1 MSRALGFLVFVL
13 SALGVQALPAQGVF
27 SRTNLVAWCI
37 VPFDSQKRGP
47 EARAE
52 MLEQLGFTRLAYDWR
67 AEHLPTFD
75 AEVEAM
81 RRRRIEITAWWF
93 PAALNAEAKAIL
105 ACIERQRIHPQLWIT
120 LGTEPEPDA
129 ARLEQKIQSAVGTL
143 GPICAEAA
151 RLGCTVAL
159 YNHLGWFGEPAN
171 QVRVIEGL
179 RKAGHRNVGSVYNF
193 HHGHGHLDDFE
204 RQFAILKPH
213 LLALNLNGMVR
224 DGDKAGKKILPL
236 GQGDQEARLLKI
248 VQASGWR
255 GPVGLIGH
263 TDEDAAVKLRKELD
277 GLEKLT
283 AAAGGTA
290 GEPPASGREP
300 GVQAEKDWVDNRW
313 QRTDIGPF
321 LASTVRLPDGGTVVR
336 GLTVR
341 VGPEACALYDL
352 AQGSVRAVWT
362 GGFLTFDATR
372 FGLIGTPVPAGKV
385 LWTADPVR
393 PKDAPLPRFLGQH
406 HTPGGIVLDW
416 EVGGVR
422 VRERPDWVATPAGPA
437 LVRHLEVGARSAPLR
452 WWSAGHLNGDG
463 LSNDTFQDRSIQT
476 VQGVPSA
483 TVDTLRHTH
492 LVRNIDAG
500 TMSVAAVVTGVGI
513 DCEAGLRREAAGVG
527 RGSALLKLPVGGAM
541 ALDVVLWRGGVG
553 EGTTFER
560 WAKAR
565 PLPAVG
571 AAPIP
576 AAPGVPE
583 LVTRGQR
590 GLETGPFAVDTL
602 TLPYDNPYQAL
613 LFASGVDFTSDGAG
627 HVCTIH
633 GDVWRVT
640 GIDEGLQSLRWKRVA
655 SGLFQPLGLKVRDN
669 QVYVLGKDRITR
681 LEDTNG
687 DGVTDFYATF
697 YDGIATSPGGHDYV
711 TCLEVDSQGRFH
723 YADPQG
729 VHRVAAD
736 GRSAR
741 TIASGFR
748 NPNGMRDRRGPG
760 RGLVRLRRPQG
771 RPQPTPRP
779 RLAPLLDPARRGQ
792 LQRIP
797 GVDPCGPVGRPWWPD
812 GPPAL
817 GALRDDA
824 RAARRPGPGAPRR
837 GGAVAGEVPQRPQ
850 PGDIPCPGGRLV
862 RRRQHGLA
870 DQRGE
875 GRGPAARPADVE
887 AAARPRGVAAGRRRL
902 GVHLRREARPGARGR
917 SRELRGAPVELSLFP
932 GLRVQGLVAGQS
944 RQGGTGRGRGHLGRP
959 AARWADRPDHVG
971 GRTAGHAVRAALR
984 RRFARAAVVQ
994 PARALSAVPGC
1005 PGVSVRRRPWARRPP
1020 RGTRPSAV
1028 RGAGDGPCRAR
1039 RRSPAPQARSGRSP
1053 AARGC
1058 PRARCC
1064 RL

>member
-1 MSRALGFLVFVL
+1 MRLPCGSCGRSVACLSRILGVFGVLGFLL
-13 SALGVQALPAQGVF
+13 SAPGLRALPAQGLF

-67 AEHLPTFD
+67 AEHLTTFD

-105 ACIERQRIHPQLWIT
+105 ACVERQRIHPQLWIT

-129 ARLEQKIQSAVGTL
+129 ARLEQKVQAAVGTL

-151 RLGCTVAL
+151 RLGCAVAL

-171 QVRVIEGL
+171 QVRVLEGL
-179 RKAGHRNVGSVYNF
+179 RKAGHANVGSVYNF

-204 RQFAILKPH
+204 RQFGILKPH

-224 DGDKAGKKILPL
+224 DGDKVGKKILPL

-248 VQASGWR
+248 VEASGWR

-263 TDEDAAVKLRKELD
+263 TEEDAAVKLRKELD
-277 GLEKLT
+277 GLGKLM
-283 AAAGGTA
+283 AAAGGSA

-341 VGPEACALYDL
+341 VGPDASVLYDL

-362 GGFLTFDATR
+362 GGLLKFDATR
-372 FGLIGTPVPAGKV
+372 FGLIGTPVPAGPV
-385 LWTADPVR
+385 LWTSDPVR
-393 PKDAPLPRFLGQH
+393 PKDAPAPRFLGQH
-406 HTPGGIVLDW
+406 HTPDGIVLDW

-422 VRERPDWVATPAGPA
+422 VRERPEWAMTPAGPA
-437 LVRHLEVGARSAPLR
+437 LVRHLEIGARTAPLR
-452 WWSAGHLNGDG
+452 WWSAGHLNGDR
-463 LSNDTFQDRSIQT
+463 LSNDVFQDRSIQI

-483 TVDTLRHTH
+483 TVDTLRYTH
-492 LVRNIDAG
+492 LVRNTDAG
-500 TMSVAAVVTGVGI
+500 KTSAAAVVTGTAI
-513 DCEAGLRREAAGVG
+513 ECESGLRREPAGPG
-527 RGSALLKLPVGGAM
+527 LGSAVLKLPIGDPL
-541 ALDVVLWRGGVG
+541 ALDVILWRGAVG
-553 EGTTFER
+553 EGTAFER

-565 PLPAVG
+565 PSAVAG
-571 AAPIP
+571 IAPIP
-576 AAPGVPE
+576 PAPGVVQ
-583 LVTRGQR
+583 LVARGQR

-613 LFASGVDFTSDGAG
+613 LFASGVDFTADGAG

-640 GIDEGLQSLRWKRVA
+640 GIDDGLQALRWKRVA

-687 DGVTDFYATF
+687 DGVADFYATF
-697 YDGIATSPGGHDYV
+697 FDGIATSPGGHDYV
-711 TCLEVDSQGRFH
+711 TCLEVDSAGRFY

-748 NPNGMRDRRGPG
+748 NPNGMG
-760 RGLVRLRRPQG
+760 VR
-771 RPQPTPRP
+771 
-779 RLAPLLDPARRGQ
+779 
-792 LQRIP
+792 
-797 GVDPCGPVGRPWWPD
+797 PD
-812 GPPAL
+812 GGIVTVSPQQGTWTPTSEIIEARDGGWYGYGGPKADHNPTFGRDWPLCWIPHAVDNSSGSQAWIPAGQWGDL
-817 GALRDDA
+817 GGQMVHLLWGRCGMMLALRDD
-824 RAARRPGPGAPRR
+824 R
-837 GGAVAGEVPQRPQ
+837 GTVPQGAVVPLPVKFLSGPNRATFHAREGALYVAGSTGWQTSAVKDGVLQR
-850 PGDIPCPGGRLV
+850 V
-862 RRRQHGLA
+862 RRTSRPLRVPVAWRQDGTSLEFTFAEKLDPALAADPGSFGVRRWNYRYSQDYGSKDWSLAHPGQEGQDEVGVNSAVLLPDGRTVRITLA
-870 DQRGE
+870 D
-875 GRGPAARPADVE
+875 ARPAMQYELRYDV
-887 AAARPRGVAAGRRRL
+887 
-902 GVHLRREARPGARGR
+902 GARGQ
-917 SRELRGAPVELSLFP
+917 LWFSLH
-932 GLRVQGLVAGQS
+932 
-944 RQGGTGRGRGHLGRP
+944 GH
-959 AARWADRPDHVG
+959 
-971 GRTAGHAVRAALR
+971 
-984 RRFARAAVVQ
+984 
-994 PARALSAVPGC
+994 
-1005 PGVSVRRRPWARRPP
+1005 
-1020 RGTRPSAV
+1020 
-1028 RGAGDGPCRAR
+1028 
-1039 RRSPAPQARSGRSP
+1039 
-1053 AARGC
+1053 
-1058 PRARCC
+1058 
-1064 RL
+1064 